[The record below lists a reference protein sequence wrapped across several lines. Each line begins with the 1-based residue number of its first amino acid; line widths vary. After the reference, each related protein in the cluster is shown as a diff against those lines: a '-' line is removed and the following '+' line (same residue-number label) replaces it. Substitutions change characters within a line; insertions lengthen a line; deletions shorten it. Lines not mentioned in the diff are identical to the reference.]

1 MNNTNNHI
9 EELVDRFVTNTA
21 TQEETDELFDAIAE
35 NPELGNSLAT
45 ASRLQVEFD
54 RDLALIDVPAGLYES
69 IVAAAPFPAV
79 PVGAA
84 ASSSAAS
91 VASVSSSS
99 SVISIALGAAS
110 GLAALSVMVFTAITL
125 FTGNGADIQGTQ
137 DVYAGAPPT
146 PTKHE
151 PAQPGPDAQP
161 GPQAAVTLH
170 VPTAP
175 ATPTP
180 RADVSVPSEHPM
192 LITAAPTQ
200 SYITTPS
207 QSSTQTPS
215 QTHTESYSETY
226 SETSTESS
234 TESPTQSFTVRI
246 QQRPITSTS
255 SSQTTSTL
263 TNLGLETS
271 LTVARDLSLGVGLYH
286 DVFPMRVVQSGGDT
300 TSTES
305 MYWGGVHARWQPAVT
320 LPFELGVFAQLT
332 MGGSS
337 RGVIT
342 QPSLGV
348 TKQLGLIELGLG
360 IDCSAFAFQNNGVW
374 NMTLQPGLRAT
385 LDYRF

>member
-1 MNNTNNHI
+1 M
-9 EELVDRFVTNTA
+9 
-21 TQEETDELFDAIAE
+21 
-35 NPELGNSLAT
+35 
-45 ASRLQVEFD
+45 
-54 RDLALIDVPAGLYES
+54 
-69 IVAAAPFPAV
+69 
-79 PVGAA
+79 
-84 ASSSAAS
+84 
-91 VASVSSSS
+91 
-99 SVISIALGAAS
+99 SIALGAAS

-146 PTKHE
+146 PTMNE
-151 PAQPGPDAQP
+151 PAQPGPQAQH
-161 GPQAAVTLH
+161 GPHAAVALH
-170 VPTAP
+170 VPSAP
-175 ATPTP
+175 VTPMP
-180 RADVSVPSEHPM
+180 RADVSSSSDRPV

-200 SYITTPS
+200 SYTTTTT

-215 QTHTESYSETY
+215 QTYTESY
-226 SETSTESS
+226 TESS
-234 TESPTQSFTVRI
+234 TPSFTVRI
-246 QQRPITSTS
+246 QQRPLTSTS

-271 LTVARDLSLGVGLYH
+271 LTVARDLSVGIGLYH

-305 MYWGGVHARWQPAVT
+305 MYWGGVHARWQPAVS

-348 TKQLGLIELGLG
+348 TKQLGLIDLGLG